1 MSLNL
6 SITNITHIISIMS
19 PILISFFLIMS
30 SIFNQDVKGI
40 IFIMGAMMAM
50 VVNVIAMN
58 LIKQK
63 RDENE
68 AFACNIFDIPFM
80 TKYNSPSPSSVF
92 ISFSMVYILLPMIFN
107 KNINIPVIIFFLS
120 LLLID
125 SYSKV
130 LKRCTNFLGAF
141 MGIALGSIL
150 GALWYSLFK
159 SSGNSALLYYDE
171 LKSNTSICN
180 KPSRQTF
187 KCRVFKN
194 GELLGAQ

>member
-6 SITNITHIISIMS
+6 SITNITGIISIMS

-30 SIFNQDVKGI
+30 SLFNQDIKGI

-50 VVNVIAMN
+50 VINVVIMN
-58 LIKQK
+58 LIKQS
-63 RDENE
+63 RNVNE

-92 ISFSMVYILLPMIFN
+92 ISFSMVYILLPMLVN
-107 KNINIPVIIFFLS
+107 SNINIPIIIFFIS

-130 LKRCTNFLGAF
+130 LKRCTNFLGSF

-150 GALWYSLFK
+150 GAVWYSIFK
-159 SSGNSALLYYDE
+159 STDNSALLYFDE

>member
-1 MSLNL
+1 
-6 SITNITHIISIMS
+6 
-19 PILISFFLIMS
+19 
-30 SIFNQDVKGI
+30 VKGI

-50 VVNVIAMN
+50 VVNVIVMN

-92 ISFSMVYILLPMIFN
+92 ISFSMVYILLPMILN
-107 KNINIPVIIFFLS
+107 KNINIPFIIFFLS

-171 LKSNTSICN
+171 LKSNTTICN

>member
-6 SITNITHIISIMS
+6 SITNITHIISILS

-30 SIFNQDVKGI
+30 SLFNQDIKGI

-58 LIKQK
+58 LIKQN

-92 ISFSMVYILLPMIFN
+92 ISFTMAYILLPMFYN
-107 KNINIPVIIFFLS
+107 NNINIPVLGFFIA

-125 SYSKV
+125 CYSKV
-130 LKRCTNFLGAF
+130 LKRCTNFLGSF

-150 GALWYSLFK
+150 GSIWYSIFK
-159 SSGNSALLYYDE
+159 STGNGALLYYDE
-171 LKSNTSICN
+171 LKSNSSICN

-194 GELLGAQ
+194 CEIIGAQ